1 MKKILVP
8 TDFSAASR
16 NATVYAASLAKEMHA
31 MVQLLHVYQ
40 DYPSGAMGP
49 ETWVVPLTE
58 MRVYLQKQ
66 LNQELS
72 FLEEKGIK
80 GEVILEEGFRGNTI
94 SRVAEENGA
103 ELIVMGSKT
112 ENRSRFWGSTVNK
125 VIRDTA
131 VPMLV
136 VPENLSYR
144 PLRNVLL
151 AVDFES
157 MVTHSLFAPLQDV
170 CQAFHSSVTVL
181 HVEKPETPLRGR
193 EVPQKLQ
200 LSQAL
205 SGFAGRFETMEADKI
220 EEGIREYATKHAID
234 LLVMVAHHHNIFERL
249 FGTVHTRSIIFLS
262 QQPLLILKND

>member
-16 NATVYAASLAKEMHA
+16 NATVYTASLAKDMQA
-31 MVQLLHVYQ
+31 TVQLLHVYQ

-58 MRVYLQKQ
+58 MRVYLNKQ

-72 FLEEKGIK
+72 FLEEKGITGSVK
-80 GEVILEEGFRGNTI
+80 LEEGFRGQTI
-94 SRVAEENGA
+94 ARVAEETGA

-125 VIRDTA
+125 VIRDSA
-131 VPMLV
+131 VPVLV
-136 VPENLSYR
+136 VPEDLSYR
-144 PLRNVLL
+144 PLRNILL

-157 MVTHSLFAPLQDV
+157 MVTHSLFAPLQAV
-170 CQAFHSSVTVL
+170 SQAFHSSVTVL
-181 HVEKPETPLRGR
+181 HVEKPEARLRGR

-205 SGFAGRFETMEADKI
+205 SGFAGRFETMEASKI
-220 EEGIREYATKHAID
+220 EEGIREYTARHSID
-234 LLVMVAHHHNIFERL
+234 LLVMVAHHHNLFKRL
-249 FGTVHTRSIIFLS
+249 FGTVHTRAVSVSL